1 MTSHSGP
8 DNDQRPFT
16 NEELAAI
23 GDHVTELKPWL
34 TGERLL
40 RRFLFLGFGLGLAA
54 YVGGYLLRAFITTEP
69 FRFLADLLY
78 GLGLSLWTG
87 IVVVWFVQVFP
98 QSTRRDLER
107 MLNAYDASKQREQG
121 Q

>member
-1 MTSHSGP
+1 MTSPSGP
-8 DNDQRPFT
+8 DHDQRPLT
-16 NEELAAI
+16 AEEVAAI
-23 GDHVTELKPWL
+23 GPYATELKPWL

-40 RRFLFLGFGLGLAA
+40 RRFLFIGFGLGIVA

-107 MLNAYDASKQREQG
+107 MLSANEASDRSERVQ
-121 Q
+121 